1 MPDPHP
7 AILAALKSCA
17 ANVGPLIG
25 VDLEIG
31 EITTETSAAIPEG
44 DLAVLPL
51 SLRIDEDQLAAL
63 TLSVPIDQLATLGRR
78 LAGDEEPDKER
89 LATLGRRLAG
99 DEEPDKERELSGE
112 DLGAC
117 KEVLTVMGGAIA
129 DSFREELGGLELEP
143 GAWWSTEDPGDAVFP
158 DGSHVCGK
166 TTVDVPG
173 GTAVELTLRLPHS
186 VLEQTQGAQF
196 AAARDEVL
204 LAGLGTE
211 LVKTLQPIL
220 EAAGLNVA
228 LADPDA
234 EDAAASYERTDVI
247 VLSDDRDD
255 ALELLCRLRKAAPT
269 WRTPLILCMSE
280 PTRARVIR
288 TMECGASHVL
298 KLPTSEAELQKVLES
313 VRKD

>member
-7 AILAALKSCA
+7 AILATLKSCA

-25 VDLEIG
+25 VELEIG

-63 TLSVPIDQLATLGRR
+63 TLSVPIDQ
-78 LAGDEEPDKER
+78 

-166 TTVDVPG
+166 TTVDVPS
-173 GTAVELTLRLPHS
+173 GTAVQLTLRLPHS
-186 VLEQTQGAQF
+186 VLEQTQGAQS

-228 LADPDA
+228 LADPDV

-255 ALELLCRLRKAAPT
+255 ALALLCRLRKADPT